1 MRIKEFYVADARE
14 SPGIVYRVQDGRE
27 HIYYRRPRGNIYS
40 IAFSQDGT
48 LHFVDAND
56 TKIFQVIDSRERV
69 IHTHHTYVRDIAFDE
84 NDTLYFSEATG
95 AGGDGSIYWMQR
107 GNPALFAEIQLDDVG
122 GYWAGDFAFDTQS
135 ALYISTGNR
144 TPASI
149 YKRNRGWEE
158 IHKEE
163 RESIKGFSFL
173 ACDLLCFTNWRSQ
186 VYFLD
191 IASGTKSPAYSNPS
205 RTWLSD
211 VAFEDPIV
219 EEETLYEGTKEYRCD
234 WALWREDGTLFDRW
248 DYTFPDIDED
258 NEDIRS
264 LIRSIGVPTGM
275 TNVDRVIWE
284 RMRTVW
290 SWLKDHLLS
299 EDDPNYDAACDYH
312 SSFDRWPSIGELA
325 YIFRTYNGFCWGER
339 CTCMC
344 KAQMFATFLYRVGI
358 PRDRIAIVGGRYD
371 ETSEHIYVV
380 LRLGCH
386 WYYLDPTSNRSS
398 LGETPENV
406 VGVTDPVVDYV
417 HPHNVTTL
425 PRSVLRKPMLV
436 R

>member
-1 MRIKEFYVADARE
+1 MEIKEFYIADARE
-14 SPGIVYRVQDGRE
+14 SPGTVYRVQEGRE
-27 HIYYRRPRGNIYS
+27 HIFHARSAGNVYS

-48 LHFVDAND
+48 LHFVNAND
-56 TKIFQVIDSRERV
+56 TRIFRLDGPRETV
-69 IHTHHTYVRDIAFDE
+69 VHTHHTYVRDIAFDG

-107 GNPALFAEIQLDDVG
+107 GNPSLFAEIPLDDIG
-122 GYWAGDFAFDTQS
+122 GYWAGDFAFDTDNN
-135 ALYISTGNR
+135 LYISTGNR
-144 TPASI
+144 IPASI

-163 RESIKGFSFL
+163 RESIKGFAFL
-173 ACDLLCFTNWRSQ
+173 ACDFLVFTNWRSH

-191 IASGTKSPAYSNPS
+191 IVSDEKTLAYENLS

-211 VAFEDPIV
+211 VAFYQPVIN
-219 EEETLYEGTKEYRCD
+219 EETLYEGTKEYRCD
-234 WALWREDGTLFDRW
+234 WAFWREDGTLLDRW
-248 DYTFPDIDED
+248 DYTFPAIDED
-258 NEDIRS
+258 NAAIRA
-264 LIRSIGVPTGM
+264 LIRDIGVPTGM
-275 TNVDRVIWE
+275 TTVDRVIWE
-284 RMRTVW
+284 RVRAVW
-290 SWLKDHLLS
+290 AWLKEHILA

-325 YIFRTYNGFCWGER
+325 HMYATYNGFCWGER

-344 KAQMFATFLYRVGI
+344 RAQMFATFLCRVGI
-358 PRDRIAIVGGRYD
+358 PRNRIAIVGGRYS
-371 ETSEHIYVV
+371 ETSEHKYVV

-386 WYYLDPTSNRSS
+386 WYIIDPTSDRSH

-406 VGVTDPVVDYV
+406 QGVTDPVVDYI
-417 HPHNVTTL
+417 HPHGITTV
-425 PRSVLRKPMLV
+425 PGSTLRKPMLI